1 MSVVKWN
8 DIMQGL
14 EPAVGKTHFN
24 TWLKSTKLLEDSA
37 GIIVIG
43 VPNHYAKSWI
53 EQNALKKIREAL
65 TPYYPAI
72 EEVRLVLMSPEE
84 KPIKNELPILQA
96 VAEQAEEAE
105 RDEPASPNPF
115 NPAYTFENFIVGNNN
130 RLAFAAGQ
138 VVADKPGS
146 AYNPL
151 FIYGGVGLGKTHL
164 MQAIGNQVLAHSPK
178 KRIVYTS
185 CEVFTNEFIDS
196 LKNKDVDSFKKKF
209 RNVDVLLIDDI
220 QFLANKEGTQ
230 EEFFHTF
237 NILHQSKRQIVMTAD
252 RLPREI
258 NNLEER
264 LTSRFGWGMVVDIQT
279 PNYETR
285 MAILSSK
292 AAERGFTLQPNV
304 LDYLATTIT
313 SNVRELEGSLLKLM
327 MAAEVENKP
336 ITAEFASQVLRDLIN
351 RRQSQTTVKS
361 VIQAISRYFDTE
373 VVDIIGPRRQ
383 KELVYPR
390 QIAMYLL
397 RDIMHLSYPQIGDAL
412 GGRDHTTIMHGAD
425 KIEKEAKVNQAT
437 ENDLKNIR
445 QAIRD

>member
-1 MSVVKWN
+1 M
-8 DIMQGL
+8 
-14 EPAVGKTHFN
+14 
-24 TWLKSTKLLEDSA
+24 
-37 GIIVIG
+37 
-43 VPNHYAKSWI
+43 
-53 EQNALKKIREAL
+53 
-65 TPYYPAI
+65 
-72 EEVRLVLMSPEE
+72 
-84 KPIKNELPILQA
+84 
-96 VAEQAEEAE
+96 
-105 RDEPASPNPF
+105 
-115 NPAYTFENFIVGNNN
+115 
-130 RLAFAAGQ
+130 
-138 VVADKPGS
+138 
-146 AYNPL
+146 
-151 FIYGGVGLGKTHL
+151 
-164 MQAIGNQVLAHSPK
+164 
-178 KRIVYTS
+178 
-185 CEVFTNEFIDS
+185 
-196 LKNKDVDSFKKKF
+196 
-209 RNVDVLLIDDI
+209 
-220 QFLANKEGTQ
+220 
-230 EEFFHTF
+230 
-237 NILHQSKRQIVMTAD
+237 
-252 RLPREI
+252 
-258 NNLEER
+258 
-264 LTSRFGWGMVVDIQT
+264 VDIQT

>member
-1 MSVVKWN
+1 
-8 DIMQGL
+8 
-14 EPAVGKTHFN
+14 
-24 TWLKSTKLLEDSA
+24 
-37 GIIVIG
+37 
-43 VPNHYAKSWI
+43 
-53 EQNALKKIREAL
+53 
-65 TPYYPAI
+65 
-72 EEVRLVLMSPEE
+72 
-84 KPIKNELPILQA
+84 
-96 VAEQAEEAE
+96 
-105 RDEPASPNPF
+105 
-115 NPAYTFENFIVGNNN
+115 
-130 RLAFAAGQ
+130 
-138 VVADKPGS
+138 
-146 AYNPL
+146 
-151 FIYGGVGLGKTHL
+151 